1 MAENST
7 LKKSDYYAMQR
18 PEIAKLI
25 VGNPKTI
32 LEVGCAAGCF
42 KKNFSR
48 TVEYHGVEPDKDAA
62 NEARKA
68 GIVTYEGIYDEV
80 EISIPDGYF
89 DLIVCNDVI
98 EHMPDPW
105 AFLRSVSAKLAPNG
119 KIIGSIPNVR
129 FVGVLIDMLVRRDW
143 RYRERGVLDSTHL
156 RFFTI
161 RSFCRLM
168 QECGYTVEF
177 VKACGYSRLAWLK
190 TLLTPLFWPVGS
202 DVLHGQIAFRAVRAK

>member
-7 LKKSDYYAMQR
+7 LKNSDYYAMQR

-25 VGNPKTI
+25 VGTPKTV
-32 LEVGCAAGCF
+32 LEIGCAAGCF
-42 KKNFSR
+42 KKNFSWP
-48 TVEYHGVEPDKDAA
+48 VEYHGVEPDRNAADAA
-62 NEARKA
+62 RRS
-68 GIVTYEGIYDEV
+68 GIVIYEGFYDAV
-80 EISIPDGYF
+80 AKTIPDGHF

-98 EHMPDPW
+98 EHMADPW
-105 AFLRSVSAKLAPNG
+105 AFLRSASAKLTPDG

-129 FVGVLIDMLVRRDW
+129 FIGVLIDMLIRRDW

-168 QECGYTVEF
+168 RECGYTVEF
-177 VKACGYSRLAWLK
+177 VKACGYSRLSWLK
-190 TLLTPLFWPVGS
+190 TLLTPLFWVFGS
-202 DVLHGQIAFRAVRAK
+202 DILHGQIAFRAVRAK